1 MESLTK
7 REKVLIYI
15 LICFLI
21 AVAGWFFL
29 LNPALEKNNLVHAD
43 YEQSQENLASLKQ
56 QLKNY
61 EEAPKQLERLEK
73 SYNEIADQYSGI
85 LTNDDID
92 KLLTTKVLSVGL
104 YPKSM
109 AIGEI
114 SAAKLT
120 SDKKLLLILHLQ
132 FNSLRLT

>member
-61 EEAPKQLERLEK
+61 EEAPNWK
-73 SYNEIADQYSGI
+73 D
-85 LTNDDID
+85 
-92 KLLTTKVLSVGL
+92 
-104 YPKSM
+104 
-109 AIGEI
+109 
-114 SAAKLT
+114 
-120 SDKKLLLILHLQ
+120 
-132 FNSLRLT
+132 